1 MIMGHGFLVTFA
13 LVLCTAAVT
22 TVVFERLKQP
32 VILGYLLAGLLIGP
46 HVPYV
51 PIVADIETTE
61 TLAELGVILLLFT
74 IGLEFSIRRLMRVGG
89 SAAVTA
95 VLDLSLMAWLG
106 FSAGRLLG
114 FTTREALFTGA
125 ITAISSTTIIAKT
138 FEDHRV
144 GRRLKD
150 LVFGVLIVED
160 LAAVLFLAGL
170 ATLGGASADSPLW
183 MTGLR
188 LVTLLTIWVIA
199 GLLVIPRVMRFIVR
213 LGRRETTLVAS
224 LGLCFA
230 FSLLALKLG
239 YSVALGA
246 FIAGSLIAESGKSH
260 TVMELVRPVRD
271 VFGAVFFVAVGML
284 IDPLLIAEHWVA
296 VLVLTLVVI
305 LGKIVAVSSGA
316 FLAGQGTQTSIR
328 AGMSMAQ
335 IGEFSFIIASLGLA
349 MGVVRDFLYPVAVAV
364 SAITTLTTPYL
375 VRMAGHASSEFD
387 RRLPKPLQTYASLYA
402 TWVENLAK
410 ASHSGGNAQRARR
423 MARWLV
429 LDAVLLLAVII
440 GAARTGPAMRQFVVD
455 RFGVTPELTRVG
467 LILVVVAIASP
478 FLFGIFRMANALA
491 QQLAQMALPKSER
504 LDLAMAPRRALVI
517 TLDIA
522 IVVLVG
528 LPIIA
533 ISQPFLPSYRAAAL
547 LLAILALLAI
557 AAWRSATN
565 LQGHLSAGSEILLS
579 ALRHSLPPE
588 QGTTE
593 HPMQPTSEM
602 PVDRLATATHLL
614 PGIGTPQRFV
624 VEAGQFGV
632 GKSLRE
638 LALRGRTGATVLA
651 ITRGDKGIPAP
662 SKLEVLEVGD
672 QLVLV
677 GTKASVAAAREIL
690 ERGTNT

>member
-1 MIMGHGFLVTFA
+1 MAAGHGFLVTFA

-32 VILGYLLAGLLIGP
+32 VILGYLLAGMIIGP
-46 HVPYV
+46 HVTLV
-51 PIVADIETTE
+51 PIVADVQTTE
-61 TLAELGVILLLFT
+61 TLAEMGVILLLFA
-74 IGLEFSIRRLMRVGG
+74 IGLEFSIRRLLRVGG
-89 SAAVTA
+89 SVAITA
-95 VLDLSLMAWLG
+95 VLDVSVMAWLG
-106 FSAGRLLG
+106 FTAARLLG
-114 FTTREALFTGA
+114 FTDREALFTGA

-138 FEDHRV
+138 FEERRV
-144 GRRLKD
+144 GRTLKE

-170 ATLGGASADSPLW
+170 ATLGGTSVESPLW
-183 MTGLR
+183 MTGVR
-188 LVTLLTIWVIA
+188 LILLLTVWVIA
-199 GLLVIPRVMRFIVR
+199 GLLVIPRVMRFVVR

-224 LGLCFA
+224 LGICFA

-271 VFGAVFFVAVGML
+271 VFAAVFFVAVGML
-284 IDPLLIAEHWVA
+284 IDPVLISEHWVA

-305 LGKIVAVSSGA
+305 IGKVLAVSTGA
-316 FLAGQGTQTSIR
+316 FLAGNGTQTSIR

-335 IGEFSFIIASLGLA
+335 IGEFSFIIASLGLSL
-349 MGVVRDFLYPVAVAV
+349 GVVRDFLYPVAVAV

-375 VRMAGHASSEFD
+375 GGMAERVSSEFD
-387 RRLPKPLQTYASLYA
+387 RRLPKPLQTSLSLYG

-410 ASHSGGNAQRARR
+410 ASGSGGNAQRARR
-423 MARWLV
+423 MARWLA
-429 LDAVLLLAVII
+429 LDAVVLLVIII
-440 GAARTGPAMRQFVVD
+440 GAAKVGPTIREYAVEQFGIDIKVA
-455 RFGVTPELTRVG
+455 RVG
-467 LILVVVAIASP
+467 LVVGVIALGAP
-478 FLFGIFRMANALA
+478 FVFGIFRVAHGLA
-491 QQLAQMALPKSER
+491 QQLAMMALPKSGR
-504 LDLAMAPRRALVI
+504 LDLAMAPRRSLVT

-522 IVVLVG
+522 IVTVVG
-528 LPIIA
+528 MPIVA

-565 LQGHLSAGSEILLS
+565 LQGHMSAGSEVLLS
-579 ALRHSLPPE
+579 ALRQSLPPE
-588 QGTTE
+588 QATME
-593 HPMQPTSEM
+593 QPVPMTSEM
-602 PVDRLATATHLL
+602 AIDRLATATHLL

-624 VEAGQFGV
+624 VESGHFGA

-638 LALRGRTGATVLA
+638 LELRGRTGATVLA
-651 ITRGDKGIPAP
+651 ITRGSQGIPAP
-662 SKLEVLEVGD
+662 SKLEVLQPED

-677 GTKASVAAAREIL
+677 GTKAAVELARRIL
-690 ERGTNT
+690 ERGPE

>member
-1 MIMGHGFLVTFA
+1 MINGHGFLVTFA
-13 LVLCTAAVT
+13 LVLCTAAIT

-61 TLAELGVILLLFT
+61 TLAELGVILLLFA

-95 VLDLSLMAWLG
+95 VLDISLMAWLG

-170 ATLGGASADSPLW
+170 ATLGGASADGPLW

-188 LVTLLTIWVIA
+188 LMTLLTIWVIA
-199 GLLVIPRVMRFIVR
+199 GLLIVPRLMRFIVG

-271 VFGAVFFVAVGML
+271 VFGAVFFVAV
-284 IDPLLIAEHWVA
+284 EHWVA

-305 LGKIVAVSSGA
+305 IGKIVAVSSGA

-375 VRMAGHASSEFD
+375 VRMAGRASSEFD
-387 RRLPKPLQTYASLYA
+387 RRLPKPLQTP
-402 TWVENLAK
+402 
-410 ASHSGGNAQRARR
+410 HSMPPGSR
-423 MARWLV
+423 
-429 LDAVLLLAVII
+429 I
-440 GAARTGPAMRQFVVD
+440 
-455 RFGVTPELTRVG
+455 
-467 LILVVVAIASP
+467 SP
-478 FLFGIFRMANALA
+478 RH
-491 QQLAQMALPKSER
+491 P
-504 LDLAMAPRRALVI
+504 
-517 TLDIA
+517 
-522 IVVLVG
+522 
-528 LPIIA
+528 
-533 ISQPFLPSYRAAAL
+533 RAAAM
-547 LLAILALLAI
+547 
-557 AAWRSATN
+557 RS
-565 LQGHLSAGSEILLS
+565 GRDGWHAGWCS
-579 ALRHSLPPE
+579 
-588 QGTTE
+588 
-593 HPMQPTSEM
+593 M
-602 PVDRLATATHLL
+602 PCCCW
-614 PGIGTPQRFV
+614 P
-624 VEAGQFGV
+624 
-632 GKSLRE
+632 
-638 LALRGRTGATVLA
+638 
-651 ITRGDKGIPAP
+651 
-662 SKLEVLEVGD
+662 
-672 QLVLV
+672 
-677 GTKASVAAAREIL
+677 
-690 ERGTNT
+690 